1 MQTRRKPP
9 SPDALNPV
17 PLFVIAVIIFV
28 VFAMAQ
34 FIGDEQPA
42 TAEQELEAAVLA
54 YDLQGVQIALTK
66 GAQVNHRFPWL
77 NYSVLHSAAW
87 RGQTDI
93 MAVLLEHG
101 GDPNQRD
108 SHAGETPLHAAVRG
122 NHPGV
127 VAQLLEAGAD
137 PGIALQKESAQ
148 CISGLVYPAGST
160 AMDIARRAGYQEVLA
175 ILQSQ

>member
-1 MQTRRKPP
+1 MQTHRRPP
-9 SPDALNPV
+9 NPDALNPV
-17 PLFVIAVIIFV
+17 PLFVIALIVFV

-54 YDLQGVQIALTK
+54 HDLQGVQIALAK
-66 GAQVNHRFPWL
+66 GARVNHRFPWL

-101 GDPNQRD
+101 GNPNQRD

-122 NHPGV
+122 NNPEV
-127 VAQLLEAGAD
+127 VAQLLRAGAD
-137 PGIALQKESAQ
+137 PHIALQKESPQ
-148 CISGLVYPAGST
+148 CISGLVYPAG
-160 AMDIARRAGYQEVLA
+160 ANAIDIARRAGYQEVLA
-175 ILQSQ
+175 ALQSH